1 MALLFFPMQDS
12 RDSQPCPSTK
22 ALLNRLS
29 RIQGQLEAIKKN
41 IQKEDADCEA
51 NLMLLKAS
59 INGLKNFGSS
69 YMKCSITNCLA
80 DEKISQK
87 NLEKIIKAIES
98 GYHF

>member
-1 MALLFFPMQDS
+1 MPDS
-12 RDSQPCPSTK
+12 KPCPSTK

-29 RIQGQLEAIKKN
+29 RIQGQIEAIKKN
-41 IQKEDADCEA
+41 IQKEESDCEA

-69 YMKCSITNCLA
+69 YMKCSLAACL
-80 DEKISQK
+80 EKENISEK
-87 NLEKIIKAIES
+87 NMGKIIKAIES